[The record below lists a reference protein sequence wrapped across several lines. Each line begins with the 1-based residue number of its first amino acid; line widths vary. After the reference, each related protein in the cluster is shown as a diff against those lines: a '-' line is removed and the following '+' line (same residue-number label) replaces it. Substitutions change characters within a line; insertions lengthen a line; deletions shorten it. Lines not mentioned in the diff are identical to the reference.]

1 VNEVVIYAL
10 GRRVFLGKRVG
21 TKVFHRIPVKDTG
34 LTIDDLRRC
43 VYEVMPYRVDGWS
56 RGEASH
62 EDVDKWI
69 EDNTTGY
76 FLKLREI
83 YFDNAASAVAFKMR
97 WARS

>member
-10 GRRVFLGKRVG
+10 GRRVFLGKRAG
-21 TKVFHRIPVKDTG
+21 SKVFYRYPVEDA
-34 LTIDDLRRC
+34 LTMDDLRRM
-43 VYEVMPYRVDGWS
+43 VHEKMPYRVDGWS
-56 RGEASH
+56 RGESSH

-69 EDNTTGY
+69 DDNTTGY

-97 WARS
+97 WT